1 MTARL
6 TQTQTP
12 NSFPIAP
19 GSQGQ
24 AQHIL
29 NEVLL
34 MSRKYNFCAGP
45 AALPEAV
52 LEQAAAELVDYQGA
66 GLSIMEMSHR
76 SSEIV
81 AIAEKAEADFRQ
93 LMGISDDYAV
103 LFLQGG
109 ASTQFS
115 AVPLNLLADKGCAD
129 YVNTGQWSK
138 KAIKEA
144 QRFGDI
150 SVVASSESSN
160 FTTIPDFAS
169 WQLNKDAAYLH
180 YTPNETIG
188 GVEFMWTPEVDVP
201 LVADMSSTIL
211 SRPIDVSKFGVIY
224 AGAQKNIGPAGL
236 TIAIVRK
243 DLMGKASAHC
253 PTMLDYQTAADNDS
267 MYNTPP
273 TYSLYLAG
281 LVFQWL
287 KDQGGLEAIA
297 ATNRRKADKLYRF
310 IDASAFYANP
320 VEIVSR
326 SSMNIPFT
334 LANAELDKQFLA
346 ESEQAGMLNLKGHRS
361 VGGMRASIYNAVP
374 EQAVDALVDFMKDF
388 ESRV

>member
-1 MTARL
+1 
-6 TQTQTP
+6 
-12 NSFPIAP
+12 
-19 GSQGQ
+19 
-24 AQHIL
+24 
-29 NEVLL
+29 

-52 LEQAAAELVDYQGA
+52 LQQAAAELVDYQGT

-76 SSEIV
+76 SPEIV
-81 AIAEKAEADFRQ
+81 AIAEQAEADFRE
-93 LMGISDDYAV
+93 LLNISDDYAV

-109 ASTQFS
+109 ASTQFAS
-115 AVPLNLLADKGCAD
+115 VPLNLLGDKTAVD

-144 QRFGDI
+144 GRFADVN
-150 SVVASSESSN
+150 VVASSEDTS
-160 FTTIPDFAS
+160 FTTIPAFDS

-211 SRPIDVSKFGVIY
+211 SRPIDVNQFGVIY

-236 TIAIVRK
+236 TIVIVRK
-243 DLMGKASAHC
+243 DLLGKANAHC
-253 PTMLDYQTAADNDS
+253 PTMLDYQVAAENDS

-273 TYSLYLAG
+273 TYGLYLAG

-287 KDQGGLEAIA
+287 KQQGGLAAIEAI
-297 ATNRRKADKLYRF
+297 NCRKADKLYNF
-310 IDASAFYANP
+310 IDTSPFYANP
-320 VEIVSR
+320 VEVASR
-326 SSMNIPFT
+326 SLMNVPFT
-334 LANAELDKQFLA
+334 LAKPDLDKQFLA
-346 ESEQAGMLNLKGHRS
+346 ESEAAGMLNLKGHRS

-374 EQAVDALVDFMKDF
+374 EAAVDALIDFMKDF
-388 ESRV
+388 ESRA